1 MAILH
6 PSPRSSPHSSPHSPS
21 QGRPNRLHALLA
33 SASSALIGL
42 GCPPLPVMAQSQLL
56 ESVKQNPARAQALCS
71 QLRRFNAQGL
81 SATSPQAVAQIASQ
95 ENLSP
100 MDAEV
105 LTTYVVG
112 LHCPD
117 VR

>member
-6 PSPRSSPHSSPHSPS
+6 PSPPFVPK
-21 QGRPNRLHALLA
+21 GLLALLA
-33 SASSALIGL
+33 CGSGLLIGL
-42 GCPPLPVMAQSQLL
+42 GSTPLPVGAQSQLL
-56 ESVKQNPARAQALCS
+56 ESVKQNPARAQALCT
-71 QLRRFNAQGL
+71 QLRSFNAQGL
-81 SATSPQAVAQIASQ
+81 SATSPQAVAQIARQ

>member
-6 PSPRSSPHSSPHSPS
+6 PIPPPVL
-21 QGRPNRLHALLA
+21 NRLLALLA
-33 SASSALIGL
+33 FSGAGLAGL
-42 GCPPLPVMAQSQLL
+42 GSAPAPVWAQSQLL

-71 QLRRFNAQGL
+71 QLRGFNAEGL
-81 SATSPQAVAQIASQ
+81 SATSPQAVAQIARQ

>member
-1 MAILH
+1 MAFLH
-6 PSPRSSPHSSPHSPS
+6 PSPQPVFK
-21 QGRPNRLHALLA
+21 GLLALLA
-33 SASSALIGL
+33 CSSGVLIGL
-42 GCPPLPVMAQSQLL
+42 ASTSWPVGAQSQLL
-56 ESVKQNPARAQALCS
+56 ESVKQNPARAQALCT
-71 QLRRFNAQGL
+71 QLRSFNAQGL
-81 SATSPQAVAQIASQ
+81 SATSQQAVAQIARQ

>member
-6 PSPRSSPHSSPHSPS
+6 PFPPPMV
-21 QGRPNRLHALLA
+21 NRLLALLA
-33 SASSALIGL
+33 CSGAVLAGL
-42 GCPPLPVMAQSQLL
+42 GSAPAPVWAQSQLL
-56 ESVKQNPARAQALCS
+56 ESVKQNPARAQALCR
-71 QLRRFNAQGL
+71 QLRSFNAEGL
-81 SATSPQAVAQIASQ
+81 SATSPQAVAQIARQ